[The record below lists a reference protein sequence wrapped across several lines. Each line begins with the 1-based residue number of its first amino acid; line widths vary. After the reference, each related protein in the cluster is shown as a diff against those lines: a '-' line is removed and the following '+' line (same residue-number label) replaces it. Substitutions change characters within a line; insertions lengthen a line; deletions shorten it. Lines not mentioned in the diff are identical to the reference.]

1 MATKKANTTIVETA
15 TSTLLG
21 LATKAN
27 NFALNT
33 TEKAFM
39 TSFSMTEKCIGFSGK
54 IIKRGLQISAAQQ
67 DLVFDLLEGL
77 KKKVT
82 RK

>member
-21 LATKAN
+21 VATKAN

-39 TSFSMTEKCIGFSGK
+39 W
-54 IIKRGLQISAAQQ
+54 
-67 DLVFDLLEGL
+67 
-77 KKKVT
+77 
-82 RK
+82 